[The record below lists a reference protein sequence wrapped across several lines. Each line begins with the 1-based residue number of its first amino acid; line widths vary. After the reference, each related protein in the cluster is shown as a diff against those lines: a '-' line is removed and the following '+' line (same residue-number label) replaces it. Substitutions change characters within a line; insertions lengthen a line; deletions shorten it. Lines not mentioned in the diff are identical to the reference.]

1 MGENSS
7 HTEELQKLYVDTL
20 AEHSNFPAKSTVRK
34 GGKKNDC
41 VAEKP
46 DKHYLKVIKVNII
59 SDKLLIVCT
68 LNVMEIALCL

>member
-46 DKHYLKVIKVNII
+46 DKHYTSWMIGANTNSV
-59 SDKLLIVCT
+59 
-68 LNVMEIALCL
+68 E